1 MAVISP
7 FAYGHPAN
15 TNSPLDTIPRASS
28 SYGQS
33 NKPPTFSFRQPEYV
47 IRLPQQSLLVE
58 WDAADSEDDLS
69 RTPVRIV
76 PRLMT
81 NGIDVT
87 EMNLFE
93 SKGKT
98 FLLHHLED
106 GIYTLTAYAVDS
118 RDSRS
123 APQTTQIIVWKED
136 AESPQVFVSGP
147 RLVYEGQ
154 IVPVYQA
161 RTFQFKGNLNYS
173 WISLDGKLNLDNYG
187 SSSQLPL
194 GRLQKGTYYLK
205 AVVTD
210 SKGSRVETPFM
221 VQVDGR
227 LSSNQRP
234 TIAKLKDRYTVILPT
249 STFSLNVPATDPD
262 GSMLSYRW
270 EMTSGQRVI
279 DIEGLETPQLS
290 LSSLKEGNYSFR
302 LSVTDDSGAIS
313 FTRFD
318 LEVQA
323 APIVSRTDV
332 NASRALTEKGKEPES
347 KVESENRAAS
357 EAKVGPGAA
366 VATELPRSR
375 SKEKPNDKVAI
386 RGNSYEKEQQY
397 SVKETQVNEE
407 KTSKANTGSIAEKPR
422 DEKTVPAVE
431 PPNAE
436 GSTRNGKLTQQQRDD
451 TQITEFTAG
460 PGNAFLNLLV
470 PGLGHYRVSGPMGGS
485 MRKKSSFL
493 ITTAFFATA
502 GVSAYYRMQA
512 IDQYNAYKNFA
523 NTYEYQ
529 NGAGGSIIG
538 IRAAKPSVADSLLNI
553 ANATQSTFKNVAYA
567 AIGILSVDF
576 IYTLVKGISNSNS
589 YRKMRNGSV
598 GLRYDPVSKTLL
610 PTLRISIGNS
620 RQDNPFTKVR

>member
-15 TNSPLDTIPRASS
+15 TNSSLDTIPRASS

-58 WDAADSEDDLS
+58 WDAADIEDDLS

-87 EMNLFE
+87 EMNLSE
-93 SKGKT
+93 PKGKT

-136 AESPQVFVSGP
+136 ADSPQVFVSGP

-194 GRLQKGTYYLK
+194 GRLQIGTYYLK

-234 TIAKLKDRYTVILPT
+234 TIAMLKDRYTVILPT
-249 STFSLNVPATDPD
+249 STFSLNVPATDPE

-270 EMTSGQRVI
+270 EMTSGQRGI

-313 FTRFD
+313 MTRFD
-318 LEVQA
+318 LEVQP
-323 APIVSRTDV
+323 APMVNRAEINPSLAKTDK
-332 NASRALTEKGKEPES
+332 SKEPVS
-347 KVESENRAAS
+347 KVESEGTSDKEGMVNQ
-357 EAKVGPGAA
+357 GAA
-366 VATELPRSR
+366 VVTQQPGSR
-375 SKEKPNDKVAI
+375 AKGKTKEKAVSP
-386 RGNSYEKEQQY
+386 GNASEEEQHTAKQNNVNQDTNASAN
-397 SVKETQVNEE
+397 SVII
-407 KTSKANTGSIAEKPR
+407 SEKPR
-422 DEKTVPAVE
+422 EEKVVPAVE
-431 PPNAE
+431 SPNAE
-436 GSTRNGKLTQQQRDD
+436 GAGRNGRLTQQQRDYA
-451 TQITEFTAG
+451 QIIEFTGG

-512 IDQYNAYKNFA
+512 VDQYNAYKNFA
-523 NTYEYQ
+523 SAYEYQ